1 MVLLLAQQTLL
12 LRDLIILTFK
22 RTIPLGQLH
31 QVVRKHSQSLQQ
43 IVFSISKL
51 LEMQISHDGHS
62 IYQEKVDNEA
72 HE

>member
-22 RTIPLGQLH
+22 RTIPLGLLH
-31 QVVRKHSQSLQQ
+31 QVEQRRLILLQQ
-43 IVFSISKL
+43 IVFFISKSV
-51 LEMQISHDGHS
+51 EMQILQTGHS